1 MSAVFFVGEPI
12 NVPEDI
18 QVTIDCSPLID
29 QALMEGAIFN
39 ITWRKDGRPISNG
52 SEINVVLSPDRRVII
67 ITETLLGTPA
77 QVGNVG
83 TYECEVCGA
92 ECIRNETIRYVC
104 CKYVT

>member
-12 NVPEDI
+12 YVPEDI

-39 ITWRKDGRPISNG
+39 ITWRKNGRPISNG
-52 SEINVVLSPDRRVII
+52 SEVNVVLSPDSRVII
-67 ITETLLGTPA
+67 ITDTVRCLPCV
-77 QVGNVG
+77 VGSDG
-83 TYECEVCGA
+83 TYECEVCSA
-92 ECIRNETIRYVC
+92 ECIRNQTIHDVC